1 MVRFVV
7 VYCFIT
13 YHKCIY
19 IYVCIHI
26 FTYTWFMFFVMLY
39 HVMYNVYNYMYTYIY
54 IYTVYTYIYEF
65 VLLQFELPIRL
76 RGSESRYGRFF
87 FFSRPIRFQFSDRQ
101 SLRNLHR
108 KPMGFCQK
116 IPRGM
121 QMMLCLVWLVHFF
134 NCEKSPRI
142 NPLTRFER
150 PSILL
155 GSQRVGFFL

>member
-54 IYTVYTYIYEF
+54 IYCIYIYIYIYEF

-87 FFSRPIRFQFSDRQ
+87 FSRPIRFQFSDRQ

-108 KPMGFCQK
+108 KPHGFLPK
-116 IPRGM
+116 NSKGHADDAVFGM
-121 QMMLCLVWLVHFF
+121 ASSFF
-134 NCEKSPRI
+134 
-142 NPLTRFER
+142 
-150 PSILL
+150 
-155 GSQRVGFFL
+155 